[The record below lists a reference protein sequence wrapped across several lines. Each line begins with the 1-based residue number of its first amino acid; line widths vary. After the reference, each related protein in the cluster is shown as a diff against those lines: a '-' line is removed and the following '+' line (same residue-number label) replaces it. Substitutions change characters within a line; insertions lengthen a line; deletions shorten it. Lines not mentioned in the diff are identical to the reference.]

1 MDERC
6 VALTAKGKGPRCP
19 YKGKHCD
26 PKTGQR
32 YCGHHHK
39 KPTEVVHQ
47 VAALVTVPK
56 PNLVLPYQLQRKVAQ
71 RLQRR
76 LDAGPKSND
85 KPGFLYVYY
94 LEHEQ
99 GRNYWKVGRTERSPE
114 KRHKEWQD
122 AHHASHVVITKKTW
136 QVDARAHKFL
146 ESVIHLWFDYCRM
159 YRYPAAESA
168 HILSVWSAT
177 GAPIRDMDYEALC
190 PENGSRTL
198 RVTVARRKMVEWFW
212 IPWAELDQVITLLCQ
227 FYSPPPS
234 ASQSAL
240 SRL

>member
-1 MDERC
+1 MEENQC
-6 VALTAKGKGPRCP
+6 VALTNKGKGSRCP

-32 YCGHHHK
+32 YCGHHYK
-39 KPTEVVHQ
+39 KVEEPAPKAL
-47 VAALVTVPK
+47 AAVPK
-56 PNLVLPYQLQRKVAQ
+56 PELVLPYQLRRKVAQ

-85 KPGFLYVYY
+85 KPGFIYVYY

-99 GRNYWKVGRTERSPE
+99 GRNYWKVGRTERPPE

-122 AHHASHVVITKKTW
+122 AHHSSHVVVTKKTW

-146 ESVIHLWFDYCRM
+146 ESIIHLWFDYCRM
-159 YRYPAAESA
+159 YRYPVTDSA
-168 HILSVWSAT
+168 RILSVWSAT
-177 GAPIRDMDYEALC
+177 GSLIRDPDYEALN
-190 PENGSRTL
+190 PDPAR
-198 RVTVARRKMVEWFW
+198 RITVARRKMVEWFW
-212 IPWAELDQVITLLCQ
+212 VPWPELDQFITRVCQ
-227 FYSPPPS
+227 FYSPPQPPP
-234 ASQSAL
+234 QSAL